1 MQTIP
6 TTDVNICSSPL
17 NTTQDERLKI
27 NENHPD
33 GNFHLSSF
41 NLTKNTKLTTPYVT
55 HSR

>member
-6 TTDVNICSSPL
+6 TTDVNFYSSPL

-41 NLTKNTKLTTPYVT
+41 NFQLNKE
-55 HSR
+55 H